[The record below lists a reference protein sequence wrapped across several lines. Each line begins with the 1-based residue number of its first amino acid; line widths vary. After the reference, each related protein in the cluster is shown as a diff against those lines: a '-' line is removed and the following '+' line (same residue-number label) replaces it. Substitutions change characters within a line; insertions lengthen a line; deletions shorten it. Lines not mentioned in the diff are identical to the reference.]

1 MKPDALTQK
10 VLAFAQTT
18 PALTA
23 ALRTIA
29 LGDEFEW
36 GDSKLEEML
45 TQLISEGFY
54 RSRPQFYYLLA
65 HGVPPRVAEDVRLD
79 LEIGAQEP
87 PDWAVHI
94 DWEAV
99 RTTLIGEGD

>member
-1 MKPDALTQK
+1 MNVMTRR
-10 VLAFAQTT
+10 VLSFAQTT

-29 LGDEFEW
+29 EGTEFEW
-36 GDSKLEEML
+36 RDRELEEML

-54 RSRPQFYYLLA
+54 RSRPPFHYLLA
-65 HGVPPRVAEDVRLD
+65 HGVPPRVAEEVRLD
-79 LEIGAQEP
+79 LEMGAQDP
-87 PDWAVHI
+87 PNWAVHV

-99 RTTLIGEGD
+99 RNGLIGEGN